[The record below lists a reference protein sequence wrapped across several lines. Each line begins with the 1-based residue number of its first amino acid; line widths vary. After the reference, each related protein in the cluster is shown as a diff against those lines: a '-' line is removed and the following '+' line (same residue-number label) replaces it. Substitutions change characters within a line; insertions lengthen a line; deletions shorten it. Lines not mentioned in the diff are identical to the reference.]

1 MERLT
6 GLDAGFLYMETPT
19 LHMHTLKISVV
30 DPSDI
35 PGGYNFQLFKDVLAE
50 RIHLLPPFR
59 RKLVEVPGRVHHPVW
74 IDDPDFDLA
83 QHVRRVGCP
92 APGGMHEF
100 AELVSDI
107 ASRQLDRRRPLWEI
121 WVVEGLEGGKL
132 SFVGKIHHSVAD
144 GVAAASL
151 LANIAGTMD
160 DSLSADYRPDAAPTR
175 WRVFKDAIRDLAREL
190 KGFPRLLHTTVKNLG
205 AVRTKR
211 KESDVAPPLP
221 FDTPRTR
228 FNASLS
234 PNRIFTMA
242 SLSLDDVKAV
252 KNAFD
257 ATVNDVILAV
267 TAGALRRY
275 LSDRDELPD
284 RPLVAGVPVST
295 TAEPDRLG
303 GNKVSNMF
311 TALRTDIADPVER
324 LRAIHEVTKAA
335 KEFHNVLGSDML
347 RDWSEITPPRPFAWF
362 MRWYSR
368 RDMASR
374 HRPPI
379 NLVVS
384 NVPGPRTPL
393 GIAGARI
400 DALYSMGP
408 ILEGIGLNVTVWS
421 YVDSMNFGIVSCPE
435 MAPDLWD
442 LTDAL
447 RDELGVLV
455 KRARTEDPAVAD
467 VGPSTSA
474 DPSTLSGDPR
484 S

>member
-30 DPSDI
+30 DPSEI

-59 RKLVEVPGRVHHPVW
+59 RRLIEVPGRLHHPVW
-74 IDDPDFDLA
+74 VDDPGFDLA

-121 WVVEGLEGGKL
+121 WVVEGLEGGRL
-132 SFVGKIHHSVAD
+132 AFVGKIHHSVAD

-160 DSLSADYRPDAAPTR
+160 DSLAADYEPDALPTR
-175 WRVFKDAIRDLAREL
+175 WRLLKDALRDLGREL
-190 KGFPRLLHTTVKNLG
+190 KGFPRLLRTTFRNLG
-205 AVRTKR
+205 AVRAKR
-211 KESDVAPPLP
+211 RESDVSPPLP

-234 PNRIFTMA
+234 ANRIFTMT
-242 SLSLDDVKAV
+242 SLALEDVKTV

-257 ATVNDVILAV
+257 ASVNDVVLAV

-275 LSDRDELPD
+275 LSDRGELPD

-295 TAEPDRLG
+295 AAEPDRLG

-384 NVPGPRTPL
+384 NVPGPRTSL
-393 GIAGARI
+393 DIAGARI
-400 DALYSMGP
+400 EGLYSMGP

-421 YVDSMNFGIVSCPE
+421 YVDRMNFGLVSCPE

-447 RDELGVLV
+447 GDELATLV
-455 KRARTEDPAVAD
+455 KRTNTEGRSEAAAAPASSGGRAA
-467 VGPSTSA
+467 PSA
-474 DPSTLSGDPR
+474 GPR